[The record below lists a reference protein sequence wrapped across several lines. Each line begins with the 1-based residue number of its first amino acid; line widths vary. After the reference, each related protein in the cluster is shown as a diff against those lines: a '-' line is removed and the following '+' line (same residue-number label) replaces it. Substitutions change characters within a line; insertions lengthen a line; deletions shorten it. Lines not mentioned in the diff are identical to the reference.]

1 MKFHTNVDKSWTE
14 FALPSLPIFLH
25 STTSRCKIDA
35 RLTNSVQLSTTSYH
49 SKHLFSTF
57 EAISTWTECFQRSYQ
72 IGREADAFVD
82 VKHFPSA
89 YVGHAEQ
96 KTDMVSTNMMKGIN
110 RLTPDHQQVLFGL
123 LASCFSSQTGS
134 KQRGLRCW
142 NLCVVLCLCMPQF
155 SIFPITMKQFF
166 MAAVFDDLTLI
177 KYKDMIAKTAG
188 R

>member
-1 MKFHTNVDKSWTE
+1 MKFHLNVDKIWTE

-25 STTSRCKIDA
+25 SATSRCKIDA
-35 RLTNSVQLSTTSYH
+35 RLINSVQLSTTSYH
-49 SKHLFSTF
+49 SIHLFSTF

-82 VKHFPSA
+82 VKRFHSA

-123 LASCFSSQTGS
+123 LASWFSSQTGS
-134 KQRGLRCW
+134 K
-142 NLCVVLCLCMPQF
+142 
-155 SIFPITMKQFF
+155 
-166 MAAVFDDLTLI
+166 
-177 KYKDMIAKTAG
+177 
-188 R
+188 